1 MLGMFGGPRRTFKLR
16 LNSPGKPEKIEPAH
30 GTFYVFFSPNDN
42 VTKRVEMCEFLNRT
56 ATQQKVEQNS
66 YTYVRPHY
74 SDEMRKM
81 AAI

>member
-1 MLGMFGGPRRTFKLR
+1 
-16 LNSPGKPEKIEPAH
+16 
-30 GTFYVFFSPNDN
+30 
-42 VTKRVEMCEFLNRT
+42 MCEFLNRT